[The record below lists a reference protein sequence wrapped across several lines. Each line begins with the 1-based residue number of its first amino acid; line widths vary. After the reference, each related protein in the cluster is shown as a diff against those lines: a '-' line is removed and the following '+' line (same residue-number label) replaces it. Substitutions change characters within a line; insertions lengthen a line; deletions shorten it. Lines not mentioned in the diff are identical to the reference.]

1 MGQSIVIPESG
12 QTPPSRPRSQGPSA
26 EILPDWPWEEAL
38 REVDLD
44 LEDRSRVSA
53 LPWRGQFS
61 PMTVERLMR
70 ALAPAGGT
78 VVDPFVGSGTALLEA
93 ARSERPSIGLD
104 VNPAAVAFARCA
116 ALASLAPDDRE
127 ARLDA
132 ACALVEREGVEL
144 PGLTGTIQ
152 LAHAVALL
160 GRGGSVEAAK
170 ARLGALLWD
179 LPDAPT
185 ETKVLL
191 GDARATGLPAG
202 SADFVVTSP
211 PYINVFNYH
220 QFGRPLSDAF
230 GWPVLAAARSEIG
243 SNRQNRSN
251 RFRTV
256 VQYAID
262 MGLVVAEIARLLR
275 DRAVA
280 VLVLGRVSRVRGVAF
295 MNGGIVGELAEAM
308 NAFDARTKAQRFFV
322 NRFGETIAED
332 VLVLRR
338 GGAASVPDDLEV
350 TELGRSVGRRALEGA
365 SATSDAREEL
375 AAAIEDVPRIGPSPM
390 IAPDLELA

>member
-1 MGQSIVIPESG
+1 V
-12 QTPPSRPRSQGPSA
+12 
-26 EILPDWPWEEAL
+26 LPDWPWEETL

-116 ALASLAPDDRE
+116 ALASLAPEDRE

-132 ACALVEREGVEL
+132 ACTLVEREGVEL
-144 PGLTGTIQ
+144 PGQTGTIG

-160 GRGGSVEAAK
+160 GRGGSVEAAR

-185 ETKVLL
+185 ETEVLL
-191 GDARATGLPAG
+191 GDARATGLAAA

-262 MGLVVAEIARLLR
+262 MGLVIAEIARLLR
-275 DRAVA
+275 EGAVA
-280 VLVLGRVSRVRGVAF
+280 VLILGRVSRVRGVAF

-308 NAFDARTKAQRFFV
+308 SAFDARTKAQRFFV

-338 GGAASVPDDLEV
+338 GAAAVPGDPEV

-365 SATSDAREEL
+365 SATPDAREEL
-375 AAAIEDVPRIGPSPM
+375 AAAIDDVPRIGSSPM

>member
-1 MGQSIVIPESG
+1 M
-12 QTPPSRPRSQGPSA
+12 
-26 EILPDWPWEEAL
+26 PDWPWEEAL
-38 REVDLD
+38 RGVDLD

-61 PMTVERLMR
+61 PMTVERLMQ
-70 ALAPAGGT
+70 ALAPAGGM

-116 ALASLAPDDRE
+116 ALASLAPDDRD
-127 ARLDA
+127 AALDA
-132 ACALVEREGVEL
+132 ACAVVEREGVEL

-160 GRGGSVEAAK
+160 SRNASVETAR
-170 ARLGALLWD
+170 ARLEALLWD
-179 LPDAPT
+179 LPPSPV
-185 ETKVLL
+185 ETSVLL
-191 GDARATGLPAG
+191 GDARATGLPSA
-202 SADFVVTSP
+202 SADFVITSP

-275 DRAVA
+275 DRAFA

-295 MNGGIVGELAEAM
+295 MNGGIVGELADAM
-308 NAFDARTKAQRFFV
+308 KAFDARTKGQRFFV

-332 VLVLRR
+332 VLILRR
-338 GGAASVPDDLEV
+338 AGTASVPEDQKV

-365 SATSDAREEL
+365 TATPDARQEL
-375 AAAIEDVPRIGPSPM
+375 AAAIEDVPAIDSSPM
-390 IAPDLELA
+390 IAPALDLV